1 MTQPRRTVPGQ
12 TYLITRR
19 CSERR
24 LFLKPIKE
32 INEIVRYGLGL
43 SLERFAGIKLHGYVF
58 MGNHMHL
65 VLTDEDGVLSDF
77 MAYLCAHIAR
87 AANRLWDRGERFW
100 GGGSFHSCELVDH
113 KTIVAKLLYVIL
125 NPVKAGLVC
134 EASEWPG
141 AISLPDQIGTCQ
153 RVQRPTSAYYAGRKC
168 SPERPPSVKLELS
181 PPKGSE
187 GGAAIFAAALTLSVT
202 QGEEK
207 IQAEFEGEGRSFLGA
222 SAILAQK
229 HTTAIG
235 SSRPTYQRADPV
247 ACGTDSARRQE
258 ALEEIYAFREAYRQ
272 ARAQWLEGV
281 EDVVFPLGTN
291 GLRRRFGVAVVE
303 EDAPPG

>member
-1 MTQPRRTVPGQ
+1 MTAPRRTIPGQ

-24 LFLKPIKE
+24 FFLKPIPE

-87 AANRLWDRGERFW
+87 AANRQWGRSERFW

-113 KTIVAKLLYVIL
+113 KTIVAKLVCLIL
-125 NPVKAGLVC
+125 NPVKAGLVRG
-134 EASEWPG
+134 ASKWPG
-141 AISLPDQIGTCQ
+141 AISLPNQIGKCR
-153 RVQRPTSAYYAGRKC
+153 RVKRPTSAYYAGRKC

-181 PPKGSE
+181 APKGFTSKVLAE
-187 GGAAIFAAALTLSVT
+187 LKKRVKQGEKEIRAAL
-202 QGEEK
+202 K
-207 IQAEFEGEGRSFLGA
+207 ADHRYFLGRKR
-222 SAILAQK
+222 ILEAE
-229 HTTAIG
+229 HTDVVG
-235 SSRPTYQRADPV
+235 SSRPTHQREEPV
-247 ACGTDSARRQE
+247 ACETDPARTRE
-258 ALEEIYAFREAYRQ
+258 VLEQIYAFRRAYRE
-272 ARAQWLEGV
+272 ARALWLEGV

-291 GLRRRFGVAVVE
+291 GLRRRFGVAVDE
-303 EDAPPG
+303 ADAPPG